1 VPKLKFNKQFFMS
14 DNLNYGIIGN
24 CKSAALINED
34 TSIDWLCLPQFDSP
48 SVFAKILDDQKGGHF
63 LIKNLANYTIKQAY
77 LENSNILRTEFR
89 NEKAGFEVIDF
100 MPRYKNEINLYY
112 TPPEVIRIIRPLYG
126 TPSLSIDYFPALE
139 YAAAKTD
146 SYAKKEFIVSVYNHN
161 NYDTLYLYSNLSKE
175 DILEGNTIE
184 LTQDVFFTISY
195 NEKLQTPRLESCL
208 LELERTKLYWLNWC
222 DKTPT
227 YQYYNE
233 VILRSAMTLKLLTYD
248 KTGAILAAATTSLPE
263 SIGEV
268 RNWDYRFCWIRDSS
282 MVIRVISK
290 LGHKKIVK
298 DFIDF
303 IIDLIPEKDEKIQI
317 MYGINKE
324 KKLTETLLDHLSGYE
339 NSNPVRIGNAAYKQK
354 QNDIYGILM
363 DAIHVELVEFP
374 LLFEKKEELWSIV
387 KNIVWIVDNNWFL
400 PDKGIWE
407 IREEDKH
414 FTFSKVL
421 CWVAID
427 RAIKIAD
434 FLGKDKDKWINLREE
449 IKKDILEK
457 AWNPSVEAYTQF
469 YGSDALDASVL
480 LMEQYGFIDALDER
494 YIKTVKATEKELSY
508 EGLLF
513 RYKNEDDFGTPTS
526 SFTVCTF
533 WFINSLYKIGE
544 VDKAKALFD
553 QLLSYSN
560 HLGLF
565 SEDLDFKT
573 KRLLGNFPQAY
584 SHLALI
590 DVALTFNK
598 IKH

>member
-1 VPKLKFNKQFFMS
+1 MS
-14 DNLNYGIIGN
+14 VNLNYGIIGN

-63 LIKNLANYTIKQAY
+63 LIKNLAKYTIKQAY
-77 LENSNILRTEFR
+77 LENTNILRTEFR

-126 TPSLSIDYFPALE
+126 TPTLSIDYFPALE
-139 YAAAKTD
+139 YAAAKTV
-146 SYAKKEFIVSVYNHN
+146 SYIKEDFIVSVYNHE
-161 NYDTLYLYSNLSKE
+161 NYDTLYLYSNLPKQ
-175 DILEGNTIE
+175 DIIEGNLIE
-184 LTQDVFFTISY
+184 LTQATFFTISY
-195 NEKLQTPRLESCL
+195 NEKLQIPCLDSCL
-208 LELERTKLYWLNWC
+208 LEFERTKLYWLNWC

-227 YQYYNE
+227 YKYYNE
-233 VILRSAMTLKLLTYD
+233 VVLRSAMTLKLLTYD

-303 IIDLIPEKDEKIQI
+303 IIDLIPETDEKIQI

-324 KKLTETLLDHLSGYE
+324 KKLTETHLDHLSGYE
-339 NSNPVRIGNAAYKQK
+339 NSRPVRIGNAAYKQK

-363 DAIHVELVEFP
+363 DAIHIELVEFP

-387 KNIVWIVDNNWFL
+387 KNIVWIVNNNWFL

-407 IREEDKH
+407 IREEEKH

-434 FLGKDKDKWINLREE
+434 FLGKNKDKWIVLREE
-449 IKKDILEK
+449 IKNDIHQK
-457 AWNPSVEAYTQF
+457 AWNPSVGAYTQF

-480 LMEQYGFIDALDER
+480 LMEQYGFIDAHDDR
-494 YIKTVKATEKELSY
+494 YIKTVKATERELSY
-508 EGLLF
+508 EGLLY
-513 RYKNEDDFGTPTS
+513 RYKNKDDFGTPSS

-590 DVALTFNK
+590 DVAITFNK
-598 IKH
+598 TKGQMA

>member
-1 VPKLKFNKQFFMS
+1 MS
-14 DNLNYGIIGN
+14 ANLNYGIIGN

-48 SVFAKILDDQKGGHF
+48 SVFAKILDNQKGGHF
-63 LIKNLANYTIKQAY
+63 LIKNLAKYTIKQTY
-77 LENSNILRTEFR
+77 LENTNILRTEFR
-89 NEKAGFEVIDF
+89 NDKAGFEVIDF

-126 TPSLSIDYFPALE
+126 TPTLSIDYFPALE
-139 YAAAKTD
+139 YAAAQTA
-146 SYAKKEFIVSVYNHN
+146 SYIKEDFIVSVYDHE
-161 NYDTLYLYSNLSKE
+161 NYDTLFLYSNLPKQ
-175 DILEGNTIE
+175 DIIEGNLIE
-184 LTQDVFFTISY
+184 LTQATFFTLSY
-195 NEKLQTPRLESCL
+195 NEKLQTPGLDSCL
-208 LELERTKLYWLNWC
+208 LEFERTKLYWLNWC

-227 YQYYNE
+227 YPYYNE

-303 IIDLIPEKDEKIQI
+303 IIDLIPETDEKIQI

-324 KKLTETLLDHLSGYE
+324 KKLTETHLDHLSGYE
-339 NSNPVRIGNAAYKQK
+339 NSRPVRIGNAAYKQK

-363 DAIHVELVEFP
+363 DAIHIELIEYP

-387 KNIVWIVDNNWFL
+387 KNIVWIVNNNWFL

-407 IREEDKH
+407 IREEEKH

-434 FLGKDKDKWINLREE
+434 FLGKNKDNWIVLREE
-449 IKKDILEK
+449 IKNDIHEK
-457 AWNPSVEAYTQF
+457 AWNPSVGAYTQF

-480 LMEQYGFIDALDER
+480 LMEQYGFIDALDQR
-494 YIKTVKATEKELSY
+494 YINTVKATESELSY
-508 EGLLF
+508 EGLLY
-513 RYKNEDDFGTPTS
+513 RYKNKDDFGKPTS

-590 DVALTFNK
+590 DVAITFNK
-598 IKH
+598 SKG

>member
-1 VPKLKFNKQFFMS
+1 MR

-48 SVFAKILDDQKGGHF
+48 SVFAKLLDDQKGGHF
-63 LIKNLANYTIKQAY
+63 LIKNLSNYTIKQAY
-77 LENSNILRTEFR
+77 LENTNILRTEFR

-126 TPSLSIDYFPALE
+126 TPSISIDYFPALE

-146 SYAKKEFIVSVYNHN
+146 SYAKKEYIVSVYNHE

-175 DILEGNTIE
+175 DILTGNTIE

-195 NEKLQTPRLESCL
+195 NEKLQTPSLESCL

-227 YQYYNE
+227 YQHYNE

-339 NSNPVRIGNAAYKQK
+339 NSSPVRIGNAAYKQK

-387 KNIVWIVDNNWFL
+387 KNIVWIVDNNWSL

>member
-1 VPKLKFNKQFFMS
+1 MS
-14 DNLNYGIIGN
+14 ENLNYGIIGN

-48 SVFAKILDDQKGGHF
+48 SVFAKILDDKKGGCF
-63 LIKNLANYTIKQAY
+63 LIKNLAHYKIKQAY
-77 LENSNILRTEFR
+77 IKNTNILRTVFT
-89 NEKAGFEVIDF
+89 NETSGFEVIDF

-112 TPPEVIRIIRPLYG
+112 TPPEVIRIIRPLFG
-126 TPSLSIDYFPALE
+126 IPKLSIDYHPALE
-139 YAAAKTD
+139 YAAAKTF
-146 SYAKKEFIVSVYNHN
+146 SYTKKDFIVSVYDHD
-161 NYDTLYLYSNLSKE
+161 NYDTLYLYSNLPKE
-175 DILEGNTIE
+175 DILNGAPIT
-184 LTQDVFFTISY
+184 LAQAAFFTISY
-195 NEKLQTPRLESCL
+195 NEKLQLPNLESCM
-208 LELERTKLYWLNWC
+208 LEFERTKLYWMNWC

-227 YQYYNE
+227 YKYYNDI
-233 VILRSAMTLKLLTYD
+233 ILRSAMTLKLLTYD

-298 DFIDF
+298 SFIDY
-303 IIDLIPEKDEKIQI
+303 IIDLIPETDEKIQI

-324 KKLTETLLDHLSGYE
+324 KELTEVLLDHLSGYE
-339 NSNPVRIGNAAYKQK
+339 NSRPVRIGNAAYKQK

-363 DAIHVELVEFP
+363 DAIHVELIEFP

-387 KNIVWIVDNNWFL
+387 KNIVWIVNNNWNL

-407 IREEDKH
+407 IREENKH

-434 FLGKDKDKWINLREE
+434 FLGKDKEKWKSLREE
-449 IKKDILEK
+449 IKNDIHEK
-457 AWNPSVEAYTQF
+457 AWNPTVKAYTQF

-494 YIKTVKATEKELSY
+494 YIKTVKATEQELSF

-513 RYKNEDDFGTPTS
+513 RYKNKDDFGTPTS

-544 VDKAKALFD
+544 EEKAKVLFD

-590 DVALTFNK
+590 DVAITLNK
-598 IKH
+598 TAT